1 MMTTTMNSLGVKY
14 TQDILNRDIINR
26 EIWWSDHQNQP
37 EPRESREYFIRL
49 INRWKHLLELS
60 GVVKGNLVTISLLSV
75 DTMHVSAII
84 ACAEMGLK
92 IILLDSP
99 ATEESLPYT
108 KLALHGPSDFYLH
121 FGHEGDGVYG
131 GLHGEMMRRYGG
143 QSIDAVKLPEMSTED
158 TLFDYEISPDDP
170 LLMSSTSGTTKPSRP
185 VYFSHREVMTISRR
199 NVDIFKFDENSKVV
213 HSRNLHHASAM
224 LTSLI
229 PSLMVANRHLTL
241 PISHDTNLDVNGANE
256 SSWQMIHNDEFTHV
270 MIANEKSLKLF
281 LDKFDKPFKKPL
293 NINMCGFTLN
303 ETFVDLAREYN
314 VKFHSH
320 YGSIDTAIPL
330 LINFVD
336 EDSVVKENGL
346 GVLADDFYQFDGKKI
361 QCELWDEPRYIEDT
375 LYLIDGHFFIEPR
388 ELPEV
393 PDDVDLEPFFQDT
406 KINFEQLRGYLNE
419 RNKS

>member
-1 MMTTTMNSLGVKY
+1 
-14 TQDILNRDIINR
+14 
-26 EIWWSDHQNQP
+26 
-37 EPRESREYFIRL
+37 
-49 INRWKHLLELS
+49 
-60 GVVKGNLVTISLLSV
+60 
-75 DTMHVSAII
+75 MHVSAII

-121 FGHEGDGVYG
+121 FSHEGDGVYG

-158 TLFDYEISPDDP
+158 TTFNYEISPDDP

-256 SSWQMIHNDEFTHV
+256 SSWQMIYNDEFTHV
-270 MIANEKSLKLF
+270 MIANEKSLRLF

-346 GVLADDFYQFDGKKI
+346 GVLADDFYQFDGKEI
-361 QCELWDEPRYIEDT
+361 RCELWDEPRYIEDT